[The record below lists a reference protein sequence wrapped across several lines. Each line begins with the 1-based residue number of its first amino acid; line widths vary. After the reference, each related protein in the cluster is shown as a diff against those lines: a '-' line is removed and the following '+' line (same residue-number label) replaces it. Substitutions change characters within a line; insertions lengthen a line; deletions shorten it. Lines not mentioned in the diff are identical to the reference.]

1 MSCNGRPFGDLESY
15 ALDWL
20 KLPPRRLEL
29 CAALKD
35 FQGLYDLAPTN
46 PANIANI
53 GGGVIPRLCPLAELV
68 SDMKGTLKDILKH
81 TRRNLKVVMPVISPY
96 LGGIDAAE
104 LDSSSADKGRE
115 CSQLKLAVFNP
126 GRTGLI
132 ALSTEEILWWRLGHI
147 SCVLL
152 EQDVQICV
160 LPGARWPPEAS
171 LPPGKAYA
179 WLGAQ
184 TTSWRSVG
192 MLVATELVSQVAVLD
207 DIGSDVILW
216 VAVHEASDVS
226 GSPRVII
233 GGIYPAPGG
242 DTETWAQVI
251 KEFQILEARY
261 PLVPI
266 IIAGDAN
273 VHLTYL
279 AQHDAGCRCLHCRQ
293 TVADRYIEQLLLTA
307 GLLAHNPL
315 CPTHTSGTVIDLV
328 LSRSSTRLSA
338 SVLQEDVGNSDH
350 FMVLASCEV
359 QLKVAL
365 GPSVGRVSWSQSDLW
380 DSILV
385 EAKVCQQLMTK
396 AIVMATEEM
405 TEAMPLPVK
414 RRRSVLESAA
424 WMRETFFCILAH
436 CKGLVVALSAK
447 SNFLK
452 QQAGPHKW
460 PKPAEFETY
469 DDYKAALASMTA
481 KAKYHSFQ
489 KYLALRASD
498 PNQAKQFISS
508 FFKKNKAFE
517 IALTHEDS
525 GHLMSVQGMLAA
537 IDQDLQSRADN
548 NFEQDTVVCENMQHA
563 LREVKQAG
571 APATGVVSCPV
582 LASYTTAS
590 NRALYDLAELNSAL
604 SFVKPKKK
612 SINHPLSTV
621 KAQCVESRLFLLALV
636 NLGRAVELTASFWS
650 TRHICPLRKSG
661 PKVVRKLN
669 NLRPIS
675 QSSDIAAVQDS
686 LWLQRCRFFLEAG
699 TGLMQM
705 GGKFDVMAVVLAIIL
720 HIQIRHCQGLNTY
733 LLFADLKWAFDTADQ
748 TGILLACYSMGIVE
762 TEWRLLEDFFF
773 MDSARVNLGG
783 VLSKLLT
790 FRAGIPQGRRFGV
803 HTFTSLMTMLQQVL
817 LSTTTPA
824 NTILPS
830 FAAEAISGLWEHLT
844 PMPFEAPIPNHFSPH
859 NVAAVVKE
867 NANRCNSDVE
877 LRRLAMHLVG
887 KLATHGDRVRCL
899 ELLGYFPVTPLM
911 YVDDLVA
918 AYASASD
925 ACSAATVGLTTYA
938 TSFKA
943 SFNMGPTKA
952 AIMPCFDAEDIPLP
966 HLQCSKYKLLGVL
979 LEKDFSF
986 TNKVR
991 CLIKV
996 GNALFDELVHA
1007 LTLAGFPPPC
1017 IALAVTERIDPVIL
1031 FGCEVL
1037 ILAEG
1042 AYNQINA
1049 MQARWAK
1056 RLLIERTYEHPL
1068 L

>member
-1 MSCNGRPFGDLESY
+1 MAVGPYFLCTSGAGCSDLCFAGRTLASGSQPAPWYSICMVGRSDHKLE
-15 ALDWL
+15 
-20 KLPPRRLEL
+20 
-29 CAALKD
+29 
-35 FQGLYDLAPTN
+35 
-46 PANIANI
+46 
-53 GGGVIPRLCPLAELV
+53 
-68 SDMKGTLKDILKH
+68 
-81 TRRNLKVVMPVISPY
+81 ISWH
-96 LGGIDAAE
+96 A
-104 LDSSSADKGRE
+104 
-115 CSQLKLAVFNP
+115 CSH
-126 GRTGLI
+126 RTGL
-132 ALSTEEILWWRLGHI
+132 S
-147 SCVLL
+147 SCGLRRFRFRCDTL
-152 EQDVQICV
+152 
-160 LPGARWPPEAS
+160 
-171 LPPGKAYA
+171 
-179 WLGAQ
+179 
-184 TTSWRSVG
+184 
-192 MLVATELVSQVAVLD
+192 
-207 DIGSDVILW
+207 

-242 DTETWAQVI
+242 DAETWAQVI

-460 PKPAEFETY
+460 PKPAECETY

-548 NFEQDTVVCENMQHA
+548 NFEQDTVACENMQRA

-582 LASYTTAS
+582 LASCTTAS
-590 NRALYDLAELNSAL
+590 YRALYDLAELNSAL

-661 PKVVRKLN
+661 PKVLRKLN

-720 HIQIRHCQGLNTY
+720 HIQIRHCQGLSTY

-824 NTILPS
+824 NTILRS

-867 NANRCNSDVE
+867 YANRCNSDVE

-887 KLATHGDRVRCL
+887 I
-899 ELLGYFPVTPLM
+899 
-911 YVDDLVA
+911 
-918 AYASASD
+918 S
-925 ACSAATVGLTTYA
+925 
-938 TSFKA
+938 
-943 SFNMGPTKA
+943 
-952 AIMPCFDAEDIPLP
+952 
-966 HLQCSKYKLLGVL
+966 
-979 LEKDFSF
+979 
-986 TNKVR
+986 
-991 CLIKV
+991 
-996 GNALFDELVHA
+996 
-1007 LTLAGFPPPC
+1007 
-1017 IALAVTERIDPVIL
+1017 
-1031 FGCEVL
+1031 
-1037 ILAEG
+1037 
-1042 AYNQINA
+1042 QI
-1049 MQARWAK
+1049 W
-1056 RLLIERTYEHPL
+1056 
-1068 L
+1068 